1 MLRFGIR
8 ADFGC
13 GDRAAGNLSGPNY
26 DKRTAGSEIA
36 RPNAKPW
43 FLLCWP
49 ALLPLSKSTHAG
61 FIWRCGALDV
71 EATTINEAMKASAE
85 ELRCDRVDA
94 PCVIESFKEPA
105 RKGRSERSVQRAP
118 AARHYDWSIS
128 LVTAKPVH
136 ILEPTT
142 SVRRVAT

>member
-49 ALLPLSKSTHAG
+49 ELLPLSPPMLASSGGVA
-61 FIWRCGALDV
+61 ALDV

-94 PCVIESFKEPA
+94 PCVIESFKELA

-118 AARHYDWSIS
+118 AARHYDWSIL